1 MGNFVIECPVCGAMH
16 PASNSIFS
24 RKTIN
29 CSCGR
34 VIDIRKDSLITDEC
48 PHCGNKIVIDARK
61 GDKAICPVCKKPV
74 HTRED
79 INNLVKI
86 RCPQCACELNV
97 KKPNSNNVEI
107 LCPICDSKINVSKVL
122 QKQKVTES
130 NLISVI
136 KYEGNNDTLVWKHPI
151 EDFNA
156 GSQLIV
162 HESQVAVFYR
172 DGIAM
177 DTFPSGAYTLNAKSL
192 PLIGDTFK
200 IPADAGIDTIFHSEI
215 YFVNLVTHLGYKW
228 GTPSRIRLI
237 DPITG
242 MHIDIGARGSM
253 NIRISDAR
261 KLLVKLVGTGDVMTR
276 DDLQA
281 DNTFGKAQQTALASF
296 FRDIIV
302 ARVRTHLSKSIKNE
316 KIDLMEIDER
326 LDDLSESLQSII
338 NESLEEYG
346 FALDNFL
353 ITNVDLP
360 TDNEAY
366 LKLKKLHDE
375 RILKVSEKSAERDY
389 VQADAEIAYA
399 KKAQE
404 QTLNIM
410 TASNEAQVARI
421 NVEKAKAEADAIIA
435 RAQAEAEVTRLSGI
449 AEAEV
454 TRLSGVAS
462 ADAYAAQARAEAE
475 EMHSKGYTYQ
485 QETSR
490 QIGIEAMQNGLPGTG
505 NTGSAAAGTV
515 GSAVSDMIGIGM
527 TLGTVGAVVG
537 MAKDTINPIIQDVS
551 QIGKQFTDNQSGPAT
566 WNCACGKKNI
576 TSKFCPECG
585 TPMPVPVQTAN
596 SIWNCSCG
604 CTNISSKFC
613 PDCGQKNPF
622 AVDTWVCRNCGTAD
636 IKSKFCPNCGQA
648 RGV

>member
-1 MGNFVIECPVCGAMH
+1 MSNFVIECPVCGAMH
-16 PASNSIFS
+16 EASNSLFS
-24 RKTIN
+24 KKTIN

-34 VIDIRKDSLITDEC
+34 VIDIRKDSLVTNEC

-74 HTRED
+74 HTRDD
-79 INNLVKI
+79 INNLVEI
-86 RCPQCACELNV
+86 RCPQCSCELNV
-97 KKPNSNNVEI
+97 KKPNSNSVEVS
-107 LCPICDSKINVSKVL
+107 CPICDAKIDVSKVL
-122 QKQKVTES
+122 QKQKVTDS

-136 KYEGNNDTLVWKHPI
+136 KYEGNNDTLIWKHPI

-162 HESQVAVFYR
+162 HESQVAVFFR

-177 DTFPSGAYTLNAKSL
+177 DTFPSGAYTLNTKSL
-192 PLIGDTFK
+192 PLIGDTVK
-200 IPADAGIDTIFHSEI
+200 LPSDVEIDTIFHSEI

-237 DPITG
+237 DPITS

-261 KLLVKLVGTGDVMTR
+261 KLLVKLVGTGSVLTR
-276 DDLQA
+276 EDLQA
-281 DNTFGKAQQTALASF
+281 DNTSGKAQQSALASF

-338 NESLEEYG
+338 NENLEEYG

-435 RAQAEAEVTRLSGI
+435 YAQAEAEK
-449 AEAEV
+449 

-462 ADAYAAQARAEAE
+462 ADAYAAKARAEAE

-485 QETSR
+485 HETSR
-490 QIGIEAMQNGLPGTG
+490 QIGLEAMQNGLPGTG
-505 NTGSAAAGTV
+505 ASGSTAGGTV
-515 GSAVSDMIGIGM
+515 SSAIGDMIGLGVA
-527 TLGTVGAVVG
+527 LGTVGTVAG
-537 MAKDTINPIIQDVS
+537 MAKDTMTPIIQDVS
-551 QIGKQFTDNQSGPAT
+551 QIGKQFTESHSNVGG
-566 WNCACGKKNI
+566 WNCECGKSGI

-585 TPMPVPVQTAN
+585 KAMPVKDTV
-596 SIWNCSCG
+596 WNCSCG

-613 PDCGQKNPF
+613 PDCGQKKPSPEM
-622 AVDTWVCRNCGTAD
+622 WECKNCGTKD
-636 IKSKFCPNCGQA
+636 IKSKFCPNCGHA
-648 RGV
+648 KEV

>member
-1 MGNFVIECPVCGAMH
+1 MSNFVIECPVCGAMH
-16 PASNSIFS
+16 QASNSLFS
-24 RKTIN
+24 KKTIN

-34 VIDIRKDSLITDEC
+34 VIDIRKDSLISEEC
-48 PHCGNKIVIDARK
+48 PHCKNKITIDARK
-61 GDKAICPVCKKPV
+61 GDKAICPVCKNPV

-79 INNLVKI
+79 IKNLVKI
-86 RCPQCACELNV
+86 RCPQCACEISA
-97 KKPNSNNVEI
+97 KKPSGNNVEI
-107 LCPICDSKINVSKVL
+107 SCPICDAKIDVSKVL
-122 QKQKVTES
+122 EKQRITET

-151 EDFNA
+151 EDFNS

-177 DTFPSGAYTLNAKSL
+177 DTFPSGAYTLDTKSL
-192 PLIGDTFK
+192 PFLGNTVK
-200 IPADAGIDTIFHSEI
+200 IPADAGVDTIFHSEI

-237 DPITG
+237 DPITN

-261 KLLVKLVGTGDVMTR
+261 KLLVKLVGTGNILTR
-276 DDLQA
+276 DDLQ
-281 DNTFGKAQQTALASF
+281 NSSGTTQHSALASF

-302 ARVRTHLSKSIKNE
+302 ARVRTFLSKSIKNE

-326 LDDLSESLQSII
+326 LDDLSESLQTII
-338 NESLEEYG
+338 NENLEEYG
-346 FALDNFL
+346 FSLDNFL

-360 TDNEAY
+360 TDNEEY

-375 RILKVSEKSAERDY
+375 RILKISEKTAERDY
-389 VQADAEIAYA
+389 VQADAEIEYA

-421 NVEKAKAEADAIIA
+421 NVEKAKAEAEAIIA
-435 RAQAEAEVTRLSGI
+435 QAQAEAEKTRLEG
-449 AEAEV
+449 
-454 TRLSGVAS
+454 TAS

-490 QIGIEAMQNGLPGTG
+490 QIGVKAMQHGLPGTG
-505 NTGSAAAGTV
+505 ATVSSATGETV
-515 GSAVSDMIGIGM
+515 NSAVSDMIG
-527 TLGTVGAVVG
+527 LGVALGAVGSVVG
-537 MAKDTINPIIQDVS
+537 IAKDTMSPIINDVS
-551 QIGKQFTDNQSGPAT
+551 QIGKQFKENAASANDPSL
-566 WNCACGKKNI
+566 WNCSCGRAAISSRFCPECGNPMPIAGNNALWNCSCGCANI
-576 TSKFCPECG
+576 TSKFCP
-585 TPMPVPVQTAN
+585 N
-596 SIWNCSCG
+596 
-604 CTNISSKFC
+604 
-613 PDCGQKNPF
+613 CGQKSPF
-622 AVDTWVCRNCGTAD
+622 AVDTWDCPNCGTKE
-636 IKSKFCPNCGQA
+636 IKSKFCPNCGRAKEAKQ
-648 RGV
+648 

>member
-1 MGNFVIECPVCGAMH
+1 MSSFVIECPVCGAMH
-16 PASNSIFS
+16 KASTSLFAK
-24 RKTIN
+24 KTIN

-34 VIDIRKDSLITDEC
+34 IIDIRKDSLVTEEC
-48 PHCGNKIVIDARK
+48 PHCGNKIVIDAKK
-61 GDKAICPVCKKPV
+61 GDKAVCPVCGKPV

-79 INNLVKI
+79 IKNFVKI
-86 RCPQCACELNV
+86 RCPQCSCELNV
-97 KKPNSNNVEI
+97 KKPDGIHSEI
-107 LCPICDSKINVSKVL
+107 ACPICDAKIDVSKII
-122 QKQKVTES
+122 QKQKVTET

-136 KYEGNNDTLVWKHPI
+136 KYEGNNDTLIWKHPI

-156 GSQLIV
+156 GTQLIV

-177 DTFPSGAYTLNAKSL
+177 DTFPSGAYTLNTKSL
-192 PLIGDTFK
+192 PLIGSTVK
-200 IPADAGIDTIFHSEI
+200 IPADAEADTVFHSEV

-237 DPITG
+237 DPITS

-253 NIRISDAR
+253 NIRVSDAR
-261 KLLVKLVGTGDVMTR
+261 KLLVKLVGTEGSLTR
-276 DDLQA
+276 EDLQS
-281 DNTFGKAQQTALASF
+281 DNSSGKAQQSTLASF

-326 LDDLSESLQSII
+326 LDELSESLQSII
-338 NESLEEYG
+338 NENLADYG
-346 FALDNFL
+346 FELDNFL

-375 RILKVSEKSAERDY
+375 RILKVSEKSAEREY
-389 VQADAEIAYA
+389 IQAEADISYA

-404 QTLNIM
+404 HTINIM

-421 NVEKAKAEADAIIA
+421 NVDKANAEADSIIA
-435 RAQAEAEVTRLSGI
+435 RAKADAEKTKLSG
-449 AEAEV
+449 
-454 TRLSGVAS
+454 LAS
-462 ADAYAAQARAEAE
+462 AEAYAAQARAEAE

-490 QIGIEAMQNGLPGTG
+490 QIGMEAMQNGLPGTG
-505 NTGSAAAGTV
+505 VSGPSAGGTV
-515 GSAVSDMIGIGM
+515 NSAIGDMIGLGM
-527 TLGTVGAVVG
+527 TLGTVGSVVG
-537 MAKDTINPIIQDVS
+537 MAKDTMAPIIQDVS
-551 QIGKQFTDNQSGPAT
+551 QIGRQFTPSSAT
-566 WNCACGKKNI
+566 GNSSIWDCACGKTGI
-576 TSKFCPECG
+576 ASRFCPDCG
-585 TPMPVPVQTAN
+585 RLRPTQTITTN
-596 SIWNCSCG
+596 TSWNCSCG

-613 PDCGQKNPF
+613 PNCGQRNPL
-622 AVDTWVCRNCGTAD
+622 DIEIWECGNCGTKN
-636 IKSKFCPNCGQA
+636 IKSKFCPNCGHA
-648 RGV
+648 KEV

>member
-1 MGNFVIECPVCGAMH
+1 MSNFVIECPVCGAMH
-16 PASNSIFS
+16 KASNSLFGK
-24 RKTIN
+24 KTIN

-34 VIDIRKDSLITDEC
+34 VIDIRKDSLVTDEC

-61 GDKAICPVCKKPV
+61 GDKAICPVCKKTV

-79 INNLVKI
+79 IHNLVKI

-97 KKPNSNNVEI
+97 KKPNNSNVEVS
-107 LCPICDSKINVSKVL
+107 CPICEAKIDVSKVL
-122 QKQKVTES
+122 QKQKITQG

-136 KYEGNNDTLVWKHPI
+136 KYEGNNDTLIWKHPI

-162 HESQVAVFYR
+162 HESQVAIFFR

-177 DTFPSGAYTLNAKSL
+177 DTFPSGAYTLNTKSL
-192 PLIGDTFK
+192 PLIGNTAKLPVDEG
-200 IPADAGIDTIFHSEI
+200 ADAVFHSEI
-215 YFVNLVTHLGYKW
+215 YFVNMVTHLGYKW
-228 GTPSRIRLI
+228 GTPNRIRLI
-237 DPITG
+237 DPISG

-261 KLLVKLVGTGDVMTR
+261 KLLVKLVGTSGGLTR
-276 DDLQA
+276 EDLQA
-281 DNTFGKAQQTALASF
+281 DNLSGKAQQSALASF

-326 LDDLSESLQSII
+326 LDDLSESLQII
-338 NESLEEYG
+338 VNESLDEYG
-346 FALDNFL
+346 FALENFL

-366 LKLKKLHDE
+366 IKLKKLHDE
-375 RILKVSEKSAERDY
+375 RILKVSEKTAERDY

-410 TASNEAQVARI
+410 SASNKAQIARI
-421 NVEKAKAEADAIIA
+421 NVEQAKAEADAIIA
-435 RAQAEAEVTRLSGI
+435 RAQAEAEQTRMSGI
-449 AEAEV
+449 A
-454 TRLSGVAS
+454 S
-462 ADAYAAQARAEAE
+462 ADVYAAQAHAEAD
-475 EMHSKGYTYQ
+475 EMRAKGYTYQ

-490 QIGIEAMQNGLPGTG
+490 QLGMEALQNGLPGTG
-505 NTGSAAAGTV
+505 PSVSGVGGVSSAIG
-515 GSAVSDMIGIGM
+515 DMIGVGM
-527 TLGTVGAVVG
+527 TLGTVGSVIG
-537 MAKDTINPIIQDVS
+537 MTKDTVGPIIRDVA
-551 QIGKQFTDNQSGPAT
+551 QIGKASVDLQSNTSG
-566 WNCACGKKNI
+566 WDCSCGKSGI

-585 TPMPVPVQTAN
+585 NAMPVTLATW
-596 SIWNCSCG
+596 SCSCG
-604 CTNISSKFC
+604 CRDITSKFC
-613 PDCGQKNPF
+613 PECGQKKP
-622 AVDTWVCRNCGTAD
+622 ALVDIWNCKICGTTD
-636 IKSKFCPNCGQA
+636 IKSKFCPNCGQKKETQK
-648 RGV
+648 

>member
-1 MGNFVIECPVCGAMH
+1 MSNFVIECPVCGAMH
-16 PASNSIFS
+16 EASNSLFS
-24 RKTIN
+24 KKTIN

-34 VIDIRKDSLITDEC
+34 VIDIRKDSLVTNEC
-48 PHCGNKIVIDARK
+48 PHCGNKIVVDARK

-74 HTRED
+74 HTRDD

-86 RCPQCACELNV
+86 RCPQCTCELNV
-97 KKPNSNNVEI
+97 KKPNSNSVEI
-107 LCPICDSKINVSKVL
+107 SCPICDAKIDVSKEI

-136 KYEGNNDTLVWKHPI
+136 KYEGNNDTLIWKHPI

-162 HESQVAVFYR
+162 HESQVAVFFR

-177 DTFPSGAYTLNAKSL
+177 DTFPSGAYTLNTKSL
-192 PLIGDTFK
+192 PLIGDTVK
-200 IPADAGIDTIFHSEI
+200 LPSDAEIDTIFHSEI

-237 DPITG
+237 DPITS

-261 KLLVKLVGTGDVMTR
+261 KLLVKLVGTGSVLTR
-276 DDLQA
+276 EDLQA
-281 DNTFGKAQQTALASF
+281 DNTSGKAQQSALASF

-338 NESLEEYG
+338 NENLEEYG

-435 RAQAEAEVTRLSGI
+435 HAQAEAEK
-449 AEAEV
+449 

-485 QETSR
+485 HETSR
-490 QIGIEAMQNGLPGTG
+490 QIGLEAMQNGLPGTG
-505 NTGSAAAGTV
+505 ASGSTAGGTV
-515 GSAVSDMIGIGM
+515 SSAIGDMIGLGVA
-527 TLGTVGAVVG
+527 LGTVGTVAG
-537 MAKDTINPIIQDVS
+537 MAKDTMTPIIQDVS
-551 QIGKQFTDNQSGPAT
+551 QIGKQFAETPSIGVA
-566 WNCACGKKNI
+566 WNCECGKSGI

-585 TPMPVPVQTAN
+585 KAMPVKNTL
-596 SIWNCSCG
+596 WTCSCG
-604 CTNISSKFC
+604 CANITSKFC
-613 PDCGQKNPF
+613 PDCGQKKPSPEM
-622 AVDTWVCRNCGTAD
+622 WECKNCGTKD
-636 IKSKFCPNCGQA
+636 IKSKFCPNCGHA
-648 RGV
+648 KEV

>member
-1 MGNFVIECPVCGAMH
+1 MSNFVIECPVCGAMH
-16 PASNSIFS
+16 EASNSLFS
-24 RKTIN
+24 KKTIN

-34 VIDIRKDSLITDEC
+34 VIDIRKDSLVTNEC
-48 PHCGNKIVIDARK
+48 PHCGNKIVVDARK

-79 INNLVKI
+79 INNFVKI
-86 RCPQCACELNV
+86 RCPQCACEIKVRKPSNSGVEVSCPVCDAKIDVLNV
-97 KKPNSNNVEI
+97 I
-107 LCPICDSKINVSKVL
+107 

-130 NLISVI
+130 NRISVI
-136 KYEGNNDTLVWKHPI
+136 KYEGDNDTLIWKHPI

-162 HESQVAVFYR
+162 HESQVAVFFR

-177 DTFPSGAYTLNAKSL
+177 DTFPSGTYTLDTKTL
-192 PLIGDTFK
+192 PLISGVVKLPSDV
-200 IPADAGIDTIFHSEI
+200 GIDTIFHSEI
-215 YFVNLVTHLGYKW
+215 YFVNIVTHLGYKW

-237 DPITG
+237 DPITN

-253 NIRISDAR
+253 NICISDAR
-261 KLLVKLVGTGDVMTR
+261 KLLIKLVGTGNALTR
-276 DDLQA
+276 EDLQY
-281 DNTFGKAQQTALASF
+281 NNSSGKAQQSALASF

-326 LDDLSESLQSII
+326 LDDLSESLQSNI
-338 NESLEEYG
+338 NENLEEYG
-346 FALDNFL
+346 FALKNFL

-421 NVEKAKAEADAIIA
+421 NVEKARAEADAIIA
-435 RAQAEAEVTRLSGI
+435 HAQAEAEK
-449 AEAEV
+449 

-462 ADAYAAQARAEAE
+462 AEAYAAQARAEAE

-490 QIGIEAMQNGLPGTG
+490 QVGLEAMQNGLPGTG
-505 NTGSAAAGTV
+505 ISGQASGNAV
-515 GSAVSDMIGIGM
+515 GSAIGDMIGLGM
-527 TLGTVGAVVG
+527 ALGTVGTVAG
-537 MAKDTINPIIQDVS
+537 MAKETINPIIHDVS
-551 QIGKQFTDNQSGPAT
+551 QVGKQVTESHTTGIL
-566 WNCACGKKNI
+566 WNCECGKSGI
-576 TSKFCPECG
+576 TSRFCPECG
-585 TPMPVPVQTAN
+585 KSM
-596 SIWNCSCG
+596 SINNTVWNCSCG
-604 CTNISSKFC
+604 CTNISSNFC
-613 PDCGQKNPF
+613 PNCGQKKPSDELWDCKTCN
-622 AVDTWVCRNCGTAD
+622 TKG
-636 IKSKFCPNCGQA
+636 IKSKFCPNCGHA
-648 RGV
+648 KEV